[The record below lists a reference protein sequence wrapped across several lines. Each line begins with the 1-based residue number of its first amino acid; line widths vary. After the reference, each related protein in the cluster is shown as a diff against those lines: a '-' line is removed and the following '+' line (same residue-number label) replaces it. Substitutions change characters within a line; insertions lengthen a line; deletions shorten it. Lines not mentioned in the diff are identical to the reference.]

1 MRLPALMA
9 SPRASLGR
17 SVGGPAH
24 SEGRVEQFDADA
36 TAMAQA
42 LVDRGVR
49 LLALDF
55 DLTLV
60 NVHTNGAWGDGP
72 TDLRPHLR
80 PLFRSLIPAVQ
91 QQDIFVSVVTFSGQ
105 TDLIRECL
113 AYVVGS
119 AENAAAIV
127 IRGGDSSWERAP
139 VTHGEEGRYGLG
151 KQQHMRSCCE
161 EIERRCGH
169 RPSGQEGVLARLCL
183 CTAISDAALFADRPC
198 ACNACSVML
207 VDDDED
213 NIDAAL
219 GCGHLSWHFRDGSV
233 EELRAELKKL
243 QHA

>member
-1 MRLPALMA
+1 MA

-17 SVGGPAH
+17 SVGGPACC
-24 SEGRVEQFDADA
+24 EERQEQFDADA

-42 LVDRGVR
+42 LLDRGVR

-60 NVHTNGAWGDGP
+60 NLHTEGAWMEGS

-91 QQDIFVSVVTFSGQ
+91 QQGIFVSVVTFSGQ

-113 AYVVGS
+113 AYVAGS
-119 AENAAAIV
+119 AEKAASII
-127 IRGGDSSWERAP
+127 IRGGDSSWKRAP
-139 VTHGEEGRYGLG
+139 VADGEEKHSFG
-151 KQQHMRSCCE
+151 KQQHMRSCCD
-161 EIERRCGH
+161 EIERQCGH
-169 RPSGQEGVLARLCL
+169 RPSGREGEPFPRPCVCPAAAA
-183 CTAISDAALFADRPC
+183 TASSDEIPC
-198 ACNACSVML
+198 ACACDRCTVML

-243 QHA
+243 QQA

>member
-36 TAMAQA
+36 TAMARV

-60 NVHTNGAWGDGP
+60 NLHTNGVWADGS
-72 TDLRPHLR
+72 TELRPHLR

-91 QQDIFVSVVTFSGQ
+91 QQGIFVSVVTFSGQ

-119 AENAAAIV
+119 AESAATIV
-127 IRGGDSSWERAP
+127 VRGEDSSWERASFS
-139 VTHGEEGRYGLG
+139 HGEERYALG
-151 KQQHMRSCCE
+151 KQQHLRSCCE

-169 RPSGQEGVLARLCL
+169 RPSGREGELDSCL
-183 CTAISDAALFADRPC
+183 CPDAIAIC
-198 ACNACSVML
+198 CSL
-207 VDDDED
+207 
-213 NIDAAL
+213 
-219 GCGHLSWHFRDGSV
+219 C
-233 EELRAELKKL
+233 
-243 QHA
+243 